1 MKCLEKEVEIDQ
13 IIKPEYP
20 KGTNTLIWT
29 PLSIIKYA
37 QMDLTYD
44 VAIYNVKL
52 IDQEKPQKFE
62 YKVTI
67 IQR

>member
-1 MKCLEKEVEIDQ
+1 
-13 IIKPEYP
+13 
-20 KGTNTLIWT
+20 
-29 PLSIIKYA
+29 
-37 QMDLTYD
+37 MDLTYD

-52 IDQEKPQKFE
+52 KDQEKPQKFE